1 MQLRV
6 VVEGDSDK
14 SIVTRLIKEA
24 TDHTIVDIRA
34 TNGVKKLDANIPK
47 YVSAAAND
55 PDPENGWVIFRDAD
69 YFCPVELV
77 QSLLPKS
84 ANPRLLKDSHFC
96 LRIVKPSIESW
107 YLADRENFA
116 SFFGVSPSI
125 VPRNPDDLTNAKTEL
140 LKLCSRSHKRD
151 IRSHMVRSNGKPGDL
166 YVNILQKYADSAW
179 SFSSAAENSG
189 SLHRA
194 VLRLREL

>member
-34 TNGVKKLDANIPK
+34 TNGVKKLDANISK
-47 YVSAAAND
+47 YVCAAAND

-84 ANPRLLKDSHFC
+84 ANPRLLKDSHFR

-116 SFFGVSPSI
+116 NFFGVSPSI
-125 VPRNPDDLTNAKTEL
+125 VPRNPDDLKNAKTEL
-140 LKLCSRSHKRD
+140 LKLCSKSNKRD